1 MPFCASCGSDVQGKF
16 CAKCGTAVAAAPP
29 PPAYAPP
36 PPAAYTPPPPSAD
49 PYNPQGGYV
58 PPQAP
63 PQAYAPPPQG
73 GYVPPQQG
81 YAPPQQSYAP
91 PPPQGGYAPP
101 PGGGY
106 NPPPP
111 GGGYNPPPPGY
122 GPPPSAQPAGMTE
135 NMACALCYLLG
146 WLTGV
151 LFLVLEPYNRNKTI
165 RFHAFQ
171 SIFMCIALFAVYIVL
186 FIISGVLLLVPFIGA
201 AISVAIHLILGF
213 GTFALWLFLMYKAY
227 NNERFVLPI
236 IGPLAEKQA

>member
-16 CAKCGTAVAAAPP
+16 CAKCGTAIAAAPP
-29 PPAYAPP
+29 PPAYTPP
-36 PPAAYTPPPPSAD
+36 PPAAYTPPPPAD

-81 YAPPQQSYAP
+81 YAPP
-91 PPPQGGYAPP
+91 PPQGGYAPPP

-122 GPPPSAQPAGMTE
+122 GPPPAQAAGMEE

-186 FIISGVLLLVPFIGA
+186 FILSGVLLVVPFVGVV
-201 AISVAIHLILGF
+201 ISSAIHLILLF
-213 GTFALWLFLMYKAY
+213 GSIGLWLFLMYKAY
-227 NNERFVLPI
+227 NKERFVLPI
-236 IGPLAEKQA
+236 VGPLAEKQA